1 MSWATAESAG
11 CDGRCSMRKGVV
23 AAVFCVAILVSVA
36 AAQMRGGFG
45 GGFRGGVSFG
55 GPRVATVHSWGVAP
69 VFRGH
74 VGKFGDF
81 GFNIGRFPG
90 VCTPFAGCFRP
101 SFFGVPFA
109 GTGFLDQRFFD
120 HGRGFD
126 RDFDHRSGFNAIFDG
141 YAGPYYG
148 GESYY
153 GYGMPFY
160 LDQTSY
166 ASQQQYDE
174 AQLADRE
181 RMLNDLDFERRRQ
194 MELQQQLADLQAA
207 QEASKRAPRQPV
219 QATPSPAPAPPK
231 PTVLVFRDGHQIQVD
246 NYIMTANR
254 LFALGPERKQTIE
267 LSELDLNATVKANQD
282 RGVRFAVPKSSQA
295 QK

>member
-1 MSWATAESAG
+1 
-11 CDGRCSMRKGVV
+11 MRKDVV
-23 AAVFCVAILVSVA
+23 AAVFCVAMLVGVA
-36 AAQMRGGFG
+36 AAQMRGGFA

-55 GPRVATVHSWGVAP
+55 GPRVATGHAWGVAP

-74 VGKFGDF
+74 HNFGNFGVFGNF
-81 GFNIGRFPG
+81 GFNVGRFPG

-109 GTGFLDQRFFD
+109 GTR
-120 HGRGFD
+120 FD
-126 RDFDHRSGFNAIFDG
+126 RDRFFGHGFPSFGADVG
-141 YAGPYYG
+141 YG
-148 GESYY
+148 Y

-160 LDQTSY
+160 IDQAGY
-166 ASQQQYDE
+166 GEQEQYSE

-194 MELQQQLADLQAA
+194 MELQEQLADLHAA
-207 QEASKRAPRQPV
+207 QEASKRAQQQPTP
-219 QATPSPAPAPPK
+219 AAPSPAPAPPA
-231 PTVLVFRDGHQIQVD
+231 PTTLVFRDGHQLQVD

-254 LFALGPERKQTIE
+254 LFALGPEQKQTIE

-282 RGVRFAVPKSSQA
+282 RGVRFTVPKSTQA